1 MTEIFA
7 QRDMSGLPRDVLG
20 VLRDVGWLEETVLE
34 AGRAGKAADAML
46 RADLG
51 RGPVNVGVGAR
62 VHLEVGEPVSLHDR
76 TVVPLTWEAAGFPGL
91 FPVMDAVVEVRR
103 RGRSGSHVL
112 FWGRYDP
119 PLGRLGELLDRAI
132 AHEVAE
138 ATVEHLLDLFEGH
151 LSASPEER
159 AASS

>member
-1 MTEIFA
+1 MTEVFA
-7 QRDMSGLPRDVLG
+7 QRNVGGLPRGILGALQDV
-20 VLRDVGWLEETVLE
+20 VCLEEAVLE
-34 AGRAGKAADAML
+34 AGRAGRAADATL

-51 RGPVNVGVGAR
+51 RGPVTIGVGAR

-91 FPVMDAVVEVRR
+91 FPVMDALVEIRR
-103 RGRSGSHVL
+103 RGRSGSHIL

-119 PLGRLGELLDRAI
+119 PLGRLGELLDRTS

-138 ATVEHLLDLFEGH
+138 ATVEHLLDLLEGH
-151 LSASPEER
+151 LSAFPEER